1 MYISFIIGCCERIF
15 IIDDIG
21 IIFGIVNRIYP
32 LGGILIAFW
41 FITIN
46 NLKSLFIIFC
56 LSVSIFNYYLHKIYI
71 VQDGFIV
78 KAEKWNV

>member
-21 IIFGIVNRIYP
+21 IIFEIVNRIYP

-56 LSVSIFNYYLHKIYI
+56 LSVSILIIIYI
-71 VQDGFIV
+71 KYI
-78 KAEKWNV
+78 